1 MRAAALRFELHIP
14 GSQSLKEKRA
24 VLRPL
29 VEGLRRQLS
38 VSVSEVDHQDTWQ
51 RVGLGVA
58 VVAPDGGRLE
68 SLIER
73 IRRYVDDYLEVE
85 VYEVAVYYM
94 EESPLGGSNRPE
106 VDNE

>member
-1 MRAAALRFELHIP
+1 MKAAALRFEIHIP
-14 GSQSLKEKRA
+14 TVQSLKEKRA

-58 VVAPDGGRLE
+58 LVAPDGGRLDT
-68 SLIER
+68 LIER
-73 IRRYVDDYLEVE
+73 VRRYVDDNLELQVCD
-85 VYEVAVYYM
+85 VAVYYM
-94 EESPLGGSNRPE
+94 EDRR
-106 VDNE
+106 